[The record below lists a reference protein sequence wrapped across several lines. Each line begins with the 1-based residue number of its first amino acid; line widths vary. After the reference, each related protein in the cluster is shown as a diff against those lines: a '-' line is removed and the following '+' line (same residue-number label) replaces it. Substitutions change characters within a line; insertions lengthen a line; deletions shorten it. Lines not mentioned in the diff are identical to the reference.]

1 MSICKDGDKVRKK
14 TSFCQQIL
22 NRQEF
27 AEFCEGIGRSGIAT
41 DRGNA
46 GFESYFN
53 RLIVPADRLEVFPE
67 FALKSSSFDVNCRV
81 SWNAGGLKDERCL
94 RQLSEILTPL
104 AGMGILGFD
113 TPINLAVGKYKIGVN
128 IRWKFIEGV
137 PMPQGA
143 GIGLVHNIL
152 HLPEDYFSRNMISGM
167 FPQLA
172 FEEFARSLIVAKLP
186 FLRDVR
192 LKPGGTGVGV
202 GIDHSEQFLKSFVAW
217 MADGKGRSID
227 SVRVEFII
235 SKSDHHRW
243 GTPIVRQL
251 MSRTGGGEAC
261 LSLRLSHDYAE
272 GGNSSEV
279 EYHEWLSRLIGLK
292 TLSGRAARYGVVRTS
307 RGGYPGEVS
316 CYFVPEGVCLGYL
329 EYEGRPKSPPR
340 EILDLLP
347 GVDWLRSLPPGD
359 ELFPLPVY
367 RADERHEPLPGIDVK
382 AAIESILREA
392 TEWRSRQLPPE
403 PDSLEYQLERLVEI
417 GFKLSPYGIQ
427 DLLDYQDRK
436 WYESF
441 PYTHLLTRMAM
452 LQTSDRIRFVSFA
465 ENQHMVSLPEILRK
479 IDVAG
484 LIKVD
489 HEGLYSD
496 VNVSGERRVVVFE
509 DFGLREHL
517 WEFEEPVDRIT
528 TDLLKKYDLLF
539 QQQNSASKRALGLY
553 SMATGPDSLVLAAL
567 RIGEL
572 EKINSLVPVPFVLL
586 NP

>member
-1 MSICKDGDKVRKK
+1 M
-14 TSFCQQIL
+14 
-22 NRQEF
+22 
-27 AEFCEGIGRSGIAT
+27 
-41 DRGNA
+41 
-46 GFESYFN
+46 
-53 RLIVPADRLEVFPE
+53 
-67 FALKSSSFDVNCRV
+67 
-81 SWNAGGLKDERCL
+81 
-94 RQLSEILTPL
+94 
-104 AGMGILGFD
+104 
-113 TPINLAVGKYKIGVN
+113 
-128 IRWKFIEGV
+128 
-137 PMPQGA
+137 
-143 GIGLVHNIL
+143 
-152 HLPEDYFSRNMISGM
+152 
-167 FPQLA
+167 
-172 FEEFARSLIVAKLP
+172 
-186 FLRDVR
+186 
-192 LKPGGTGVGV
+192 
-202 GIDHSEQFLKSFVAW
+202 
-217 MADGKGRSID
+217 
-227 SVRVEFII
+227 
-235 SKSDHHRW
+235 
-243 GTPIVRQL
+243 
-251 MSRTGGGEAC
+251 
-261 LSLRLSHDYAE
+261 
-272 GGNSSEV
+272 
-279 EYHEWLSRLIGLK
+279 
-292 TLSGRAARYGVVRTS
+292 
-307 RGGYPGEVS
+307 
-316 CYFVPEGVCLGYL
+316 
-329 EYEGRPKSPPR
+329 
-340 EILDLLP
+340 
-347 GVDWLRSLPPGD
+347 
-359 ELFPLPVY
+359 
-367 RADERHEPLPGIDVK
+367 K